1 MTKEKVF
8 ITGATG
14 FTGGYLF
21 RELVRQGYPVRA
33 LVRDKRKAQALLDA
47 GDNVELV
54 EGDVRDAAV
63 LNSALQGIHTVYH
76 IAAIFRQENVTE
88 QDMFDVNVTGTKNM
102 LEAAV
107 AADVKRFVHCST
119 VGVHGAPKVIPAD
132 ESADYNPGDYYQR
145 SKVDGEKIAIEFMK
159 KADIPV
165 TIFRPGPGIY
175 GPGEMRFLKMYR
187 AIKKRRF
194 VMFGSGE
201 IHYQFIYIDDLVKG
215 IIACGTLDQAIGQIY
230 ILSGNEAVTL
240 NEMCAIIADAVGT
253 NPPRLR
259 FPVMPLYYLGYLF
272 ELVYAPFGAEPP
284 LYRRRVD
291 FFRKDRA
298 FIIDKARKDLGYNP
312 VVNTREGFMKTAA
325 WYKENGYL

>member
-1 MTKEKVF
+1 MMKGTVF

-21 RELVRQGYPVRA
+21 RELVRRGYPVRA
-33 LVRDKRKAQALLDA
+33 LVRDKSKAKALE
-47 GDNVELV
+47 GDGVELV
-54 EGDVRDAAV
+54 EGDVRDAA
-63 LNSALQGIHTVYH
+63 LLKEALQGIHTVYH

-88 QDMFDVNVTGTKNM
+88 QDMFDVNVQGTRNM

-107 AADVKRFVHCST
+107 AANVTRFVHCST

-132 ESADYNPGDYYQR
+132 ESAPYNPGDYYQR
-145 SKVDGEKIAIEFMK
+145 SKVDGEKVAIEFME

-175 GPGEMRFLKMYR
+175 GPGEMRFLKMYK
-187 AIKKRRF
+187 AIKKKRF
-194 VMFGSGE
+194 IMFGSGE
-201 IHYQFIYIDDLVKG
+201 IHYQFIYIDDLVDG
-215 IIACGTLDQAIGQIY
+215 IILCGTLDQAIGNIY
-230 ILSGNEAVTL
+230 ILSGHEEVTL
-240 NEMCAIIADAVGT
+240 NEMTEIIADAVGT
-253 NPPRLR
+253 RPPRLR

-272 ELVYAPFGAEPP
+272 ELAYQPFGAEPP

-298 FIIDKARKDLGYNP
+298 FVIDKAKEELGYNP
-312 VVNTREGFMKTAA
+312 VVSTREGFMKTAA
-325 WYKENGYL
+325 WYKENGYI

>member
-1 MTKEKVF
+1 MKEIVF

-21 RELVRQGYPVRA
+21 RELVRQGYSVRA
-33 LVRDKRKAQALLDA
+33 LVRDKKKAQALA

-54 EGDVRDAAV
+54 EGDVRDGD
-63 LNSALQGIHTVYH
+63 LLKDALQGIHTVYH

-88 QDMFDVNVTGTKNM
+88 QDMFDVNVQGTRNM

-119 VGVHGAPKVIPAD
+119 VGVHGAPAQIPAD
-132 ESADYNPGDYYQR
+132 ETAAYNPGDYYQR
-145 SKVDGEKIAIEFMK
+145 SKVDGEKVAIEFMDRG
-159 KADIPV
+159 DIPV

-187 AIKKRRF
+187 GIKKKRF
-194 VMFGSGE
+194 IMFGSGE

-215 IIACGTLDQAIGQIY
+215 ILLCGTLDQAIGNIY
-230 ILSGNEAVTL
+230 ILSGNEPVTL
-240 NEMCAIIADAVGT
+240 NQMTEIIAEAVGVS
-253 NPPRLR
+253 PPRLR

-272 ELVYAPFGAEPP
+272 ELVYQPFGVEPP
-284 LYRRRVD
+284 IYRRRVD

-298 FIIDKARKDLGYNP
+298 FVIDKARTELGYNP
-312 VVNTREGFMKTAA
+312 VVNTREGFFKTAK

>member
-1 MTKEKVF
+1 MKEIVF

-21 RELVRQGYPVRA
+21 RELVRQGYSVRA
-33 LVRDKRKAQALLDA
+33 LVRDKNKAQALA
-47 GDNVELV
+47 GENVELV
-54 EGDVRDAAV
+54 EGDVRNATLLKDV
-63 LNSALQGIHTVYH
+63 MQGIHTVYH

-88 QDMFDVNVTGTKNM
+88 QDMFDVNVQGTRNM

-119 VGVHGAPKVIPAD
+119 VGVHGAPKQIPAD
-132 ESADYNPGDYYQR
+132 ESASYNPGDYYQR
-145 SKVDGEKIAIEFMK
+145 SKVEGEKVAIEFMEK
-159 KADIPV
+159 GDIPV

-187 AIKKRRF
+187 GIKKKRF
-194 VMFGSGE
+194 IMFGSGE

-215 IIACGTLDQAIGQIY
+215 ILLCGTLDQAIGNIY
-230 ILSGNEAVTL
+230 ILSGNEPVTL
-240 NEMCAIIADAVGT
+240 NQMTEIIAEAVGVS
-253 NPPRLR
+253 PPKLR

-272 ELVYAPFGAEPP
+272 ELAYQPFGAEPP
-284 LYRRRVD
+284 IYRRRVD

-298 FIIDKARKDLGYNP
+298 FVIDKARNELGYNP
-312 VVNTREGFMKTAA
+312 VVNTREGFFKTAA
-325 WYKENGYL
+325 WYKENGHL